1 MAFIEFISDL
11 PYLMQRS
18 DLIALAALLVAA
30 PAAWYARQARDAA
43 RTANDI
49 SVHQHLRPLRLA
61 VYQTMNEFAHFCS
74 TYRAL
79 QYVKA
84 VNGTRDLVEHIE
96 SFKWEI
102 DKYGPLAMPDIE
114 KKVEEFQSKAWQL
127 QRVLDRI
134 AGGQNNPLDQAY
146 DSAKENLDGLVDWF
160 SNEYRGL
167 RTSFQPYLDVA

>member
-1 MAFIEFISDL
+1 MAIIEFIITF
-11 PYLMQRS
+11 PYLMHSS

-49 SVHQHLRPLRLA
+49 SIYLHIRPIRLA
-61 VYQTMNEFAHFCS
+61 VYQAMYKFAHFCS
-74 TYRAL
+74 TYRTL

-84 VNGTRDLVEHIE
+84 VHGTREIVEYIE
-96 SFKWEI
+96 NFKWEI

-114 KKVEEFQSKAWQL
+114 KKVEEFQSMAWQL

-146 DSAKENLDGLVDWF
+146 ETAEENLDDIIDWF

-167 RTSFQPYLDVA
+167 RASFQPYLDVV